1 MPPVTSTVR
10 RLSSSLVL
18 LVLLVSDEREVTVS
32 EESLLRDWRVME
44 DGEELEAKAEAKMTV

>member
-18 LVLLVSDEREVTVS
+18 LVADESEVTES

-44 DGEELEAKAEAKMTV
+44 EGEELEAKAEAKMTV